1 MTVWLM
7 NDGAVKWRNIVICVN
22 IISRAK
28 RGDVFVSIFLLRH
41 GETDW
46 NTIDRCQGHTDI
58 PLNETGKK
66 KVEQVAFI
74 FKRNIGDIN
83 YIVSSPLS
91 RAYESALI
99 FSNSIG
105 YKGEI
110 TIDELFIERSFGLAE
125 GLLGEEIKLKFPN
138 LAIPEMES
146 EKNVFSR
153 VIQALIY
160 YNSIYSDVNILIVT
174 HGAVLKTLVD
184 NQTTYYDEDIK
195 IVKSVPGALFKVDL
209 RNGEHQ
215 IKEIKV
221 L

>member
-1 MTVWLM
+1 M
-7 NDGAVKWRNIVICVN
+7 
-22 IISRAK
+22 
-28 RGDVFVSIFLLRH
+28 SIFLLRH

-66 KVEQVAFI
+66 KIEQVAFM

-83 YIVSSPLS
+83 YVISSPLS

-99 FSNSIG
+99 FSNSID

-110 TIDELFIERSFGLAE
+110 IIDELFIERSFGLAE

-146 EKNVFSR
+146 IR
-153 VIQALIY
+153 
-160 YNSIYSDVNILIVT
+160 
-174 HGAVLKTLVD
+174 LKKLRF
-184 NQTTYYDEDIK
+184 YK
-195 IVKSVPGALFKVDL
+195 VKLWK
-209 RNGEHQ
+209 H
-215 IKEIKV
+215 
-221 L
+221 

>member
-1 MTVWLM
+1 M
-7 NDGAVKWRNIVICVN
+7 
-22 IISRAK
+22 
-28 RGDVFVSIFLLRH
+28 SIFLLRH

-46 NTIDRCQGHTDI
+46 NAIDRCQGHTDI
-58 PLNETGKK
+58 PLNETGKNK
-66 KVEQVAFI
+66 IEQVAFI
-74 FKRNIGDIN
+74 FKKSIGDIN

-91 RAYESALI
+91 RANESALI

-110 TIDELFIERSFGLAE
+110 AIDELFIERNFGLAE
-125 GLLGEEIKLKFPN
+125 GLLGEEIKFKFPD
-138 LAIPEMES
+138 LDVPEMES

-153 VIQALIY
+153 AIQGLNY
-160 YNSIYSDVNILIVT
+160 YDSIYSDVNILIVT

-184 NQTTYYDEDIK
+184 NQTTCCEADINL
-195 IVKSVPGALFKVDL
+195 VKSVPGGLFKVDL
-209 RNGEHQ
+209 RNGEYQ

>member
-1 MTVWLM
+1 MTVWLV
-7 NDGAVKWRNIVICVN
+7 NDGAVKGKNLVLCAN
-22 IISRAK
+22 IISRPK
-28 RGDVFVSIFLLRH
+28 MGDGFMSIFLLRH

-58 PLNETGKK
+58 PLNETGKNK
-66 KVEQVAFI
+66 IQQVAFM
-74 FKRNIGDIN
+74 FKRNIGDID

-91 RAYESALI
+91 RTYESALI

-110 TIDELFIERSFGLAE
+110 IIDELFIERSFGLAE

-138 LAIPEMES
+138 VAIPEMET

-153 VIQALIY
+153 VIQGLNY
-160 YNSIYSDVNILIVT
+160 YNSIYPDVNILIVT

-184 NQTTYYDEDIK
+184 NQTTYCGADIN
-195 IVKSVPGALFKVDL
+195 IVKSVPGGLFKIDL

-215 IKEIKV
+215 IEEIK
-221 L
+221 

>member
-1 MTVWLM
+1 M
-7 NDGAVKWRNIVICVN
+7 
-22 IISRAK
+22 
-28 RGDVFVSIFLLRH
+28 SIFLLRH

-66 KVEQVAFI
+66 KIEQVAFI
-74 FKRNIGDIN
+74 FKRNIGDIS

-91 RAYESALI
+91 RANESALI
-99 FSNSIG
+99 FSKSIG

-110 TIDELFIERSFGLAE
+110 LIDELFIERNFGLAE
-125 GLLGEEIKLKFPN
+125 GLLGEEIKFKFPD
-138 LAIPEMES
+138 LDVPEMES

-153 VIQALIY
+153 AIQGLKY
-160 YNSIYSDVNILIVT
+160 YDSIYSDVNILIVT

-184 NQTTYYDEDIK
+184 NQTTDCGEDIN
-195 IVKSVPGALFKVDL
+195 IVKSVPGGLFKVDL

>member
-1 MTVWLM
+1 M
-7 NDGAVKWRNIVICVN
+7 
-22 IISRAK
+22 
-28 RGDVFVSIFLLRH
+28 SIFLLRH

-66 KVEQVAFI
+66 KIEQVAFM
-74 FKRNIGDIN
+74 FKRSIGDIN

-91 RAYESALI
+91 RANESALI

-110 TIDELFIERSFGLAE
+110 IIDELFIERFFGLAE
-125 GLLGEEIKLKFPN
+125 GLLGEEIKFKFPN
-138 LAIPEMES
+138 LDVPEMEP
-146 EKNVFSR
+146 EKTVFSR
-153 VIQALIY
+153 ALQGLNY
-160 YNSIYSDVNILIVT
+160 YDSIYSDVNILIVT

-184 NQTTYYDEDIK
+184 NQPTCCGADINV
-195 IVKSVPGALFKVDL
+195 VKSVPGGLFKLDL
-209 RNGEHQ
+209 RNGEYQ
-215 IKEIKV
+215 IKEIKT

>member
-1 MTVWLM
+1 M
-7 NDGAVKWRNIVICVN
+7 
-22 IISRAK
+22 
-28 RGDVFVSIFLLRH
+28 SIFLLRH

-66 KVEQVAFI
+66 KIEQVAFI

-105 YKGEI
+105 HKGEI
-110 TIDELFIERSFGLAE
+110 IIDELFIERSFGLAE
-125 GLLGEEIKLKFPN
+125 GLLEEEIKLKFPN
-138 LAIPEMES
+138 FDIAEMET

-153 VIQALIY
+153 VIQGLNY
-160 YNSIYSDVNILIVT
+160 YDSIYSDVNILIVT

-184 NQTTYYDEDIK
+184 NQTTYCGADIN
-195 IVKSVPGALFKVDL
+195 IVKSVPGGLFKVDL

>member
-1 MTVWLM
+1 VVC
-7 NDGAVKWRNIVICVN
+7 AN
-22 IISRAK
+22 IISRPK
-28 RGDVFVSIFLLRH
+28 GGDGFVSIFLLRH

-66 KVEQVAFI
+66 KIGQVAFI

-83 YIVSSPLS
+83 YIVSSPLY

-99 FSNSIG
+99 FSNSID

-110 TIDELFIERSFGLAE
+110 IIDELFIERNFGLAE
-125 GLLGEEIKLKFPN
+125 GLLGEEIKFKF
-138 LAIPEMES
+138 LDLDVPEMEP

-153 VIQALIY
+153 AIQGLNY
-160 YNSIYSDVNILIVT
+160 YHSIYSDVNILIVT

-184 NQTTYYDEDIK
+184 NQTTYCGVDINV
-195 IVKSVPGALFKVDL
+195 VKSVPGGLFKVDL
-209 RNGEHQ
+209 RNGEYQ